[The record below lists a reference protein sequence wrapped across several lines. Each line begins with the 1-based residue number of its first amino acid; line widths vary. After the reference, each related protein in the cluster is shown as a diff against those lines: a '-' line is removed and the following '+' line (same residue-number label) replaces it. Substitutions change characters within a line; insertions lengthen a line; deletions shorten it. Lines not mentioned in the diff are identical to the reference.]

1 MQNFLGQL
9 RWKIARFMQG
19 RYGIDPLFRFLY
31 ILAFVFWGLSL
42 IQPLRFL
49 VILYT
54 FCIVYALYRCF
65 SKNHGARRRELSFY
79 QKQTSKLSGF
89 MRRQKRRW
97 QDRKT
102 HRYFKCKC
110 GTFLRVPKGKGKIKL
125 HCKKCNRYMIKK
137 T

>member
-1 MQNFLGQL
+1 MQNFLEQL

-19 RYGIDPLFRFLY
+19 RYGIDPLFRALY
-31 ILAFVFWGLSL
+31 IIAFIFWGLSF
-42 IQPLRFL
+42 IWPLRFL
-49 VILYT
+49 AIFYS

-65 SKNHGARRRELSFY
+65 SKNYTARRRELAVY
-79 QKQTSKLSGF
+79 QKLTGKFTGF
-89 MRRQKRRW
+89 VRRQKRRW

-110 GTFLRVPKGKGKIKL
+110 GTFLRVPKGKGKIKI
-125 HCKKCNRYMIKK
+125 HCQKCNRYMIKR

>member
-19 RYGIDPLFRFLY
+19 RYGIDPLFRALY
-31 ILAFVFWGLSL
+31 ILAFAFWLLSL
-42 IQPLRFL
+42 IPYLWFL
-49 VILYT
+49 SFIYSFLI
-54 FCIVYALYRCF
+54 FYALFRCF
-65 SKNHGARRRELSFY
+65 SKNFAARRRELAFY
-79 QKQTSKLSGF
+79 QKHVGKLTGF
-89 MRRQKRRW
+89 IRRQRRRW

-110 GTFLRVPKGKGKIKL
+110 GTFLRVPKGKGKIKI
-125 HCKKCNRYMIKK
+125 HCRKCNRYMIKK